1 MTIRE
6 ELLRKVLFMRL
17 ESTIRKRGLSDV
29 ASHAYACEEAHAV
42 RAVRD
47 KMKSHNAD

>member
-1 MTIRE
+1 MTE
-6 ELLRKVLFMRL
+6 KVSNSAL